1 MSRHGL
7 LVIISGFS
15 GAGKG
20 TIVNNLMKTG
30 KYRLSISATTRS
42 PREGEQDGREYF
54 FISRKDFQQGIM
66 ENRFLEWAEFSGN
79 FYGTPREYVME
90 QIKEGCDVILEIEPQ
105 GALQVKR
112 KFPEARLIFLTAP
125 SMSILKERLTGRGT
139 ETEEQVAR
147 RLSQARREIEK
158 MHEYD
163 YIVVNEDVAECTD
176 KVEQIIEVMHERSCQ
191 KQDLISRFR
200 EEAKLMNL

>member
-20 TIVNNLMKTG
+20 TIVKNLMGTG
-30 KYRLSISATTRS
+30 KYRLSISATTRA
-42 PREGEQDGREYF
+42 PREGEKDGREYF
-54 FISRKDFQQGIM
+54 FINRQEFEQGIM

-79 FYGTPREYVME
+79 FYGTPREYVIE
-90 QIKEGCDVILEIEPQ
+90 QIKEGHDVILEIEPQ

-112 KFPEARLIFLTAP
+112 KFPEAGLIFLTAP
-125 SMSILKERLTGRGT
+125 SMTILRDRLTGRGT
-139 ETEEQVAR
+139 ETAEQIAR

-163 YIVVNEDVAECTD
+163 YIVVNDDVNTCTD
-176 KVEQIIEVMHERSCQ
+176 TVEKIIEVMHERACQ
-191 KQDLISRFR
+191 KQELIDSFR
-200 EEAKLMNL
+200 EEAELLEL

>member
-20 TIVNNLMKTG
+20 TIVNNLMQTG
-30 KYRLSISATTRS
+30 KYRLSISATTRQ

-54 FISRKDFQQGIM
+54 FITREEFQQGIM
-66 ENRFLEWAEFSGN
+66 DNRFLEWAEFSGN

-90 QIKEGCDVILEIEPQ
+90 QIKNGLDVILEIEPQ

-112 KFPEARLIFLTAP
+112 KFPEAGLIFLTAP
-125 SMSILKERLTGRGT
+125 SMKILRERLTGRGT

-163 YIVVNEDVAECTD
+163 YIVVNEDIAECTD
-176 KVEQIIEVMHERSCQ
+176 KVEQIIEVMHERACQ
-191 KQDLISRFR
+191 KQELISRFR
-200 EEAKLMNL
+200 EEAKLLDL